1 MSVVSS
7 FLSKATTLVA
17 AAGTGGAAVPVYFGE
32 AALKN
37 ASAVQPT
44 LPFIVIEDQGT
55 APEYEF
61 ELGGIEVT
69 TLQTT
74 VYAVTLAQID
84 SIVLALKY
92 GGDIPSDQA
101 GLDFGTLTS
110 LGNYLTFMECKRVG
124 EKRDREQQSYTQ
136 TAQIAHRCQLT
147 HEVRATI
154 TDN

>member
-7 FLSKATTLVA
+7 FLAKSTALVLTA
-17 AAGTGGAAVPVYFGE
+17 NGGSAVPVYFGE

-37 ASAVQPT
+37 SSGTQPT
-44 LPFIVIEDQGT
+44 LPFVVIEDHGT
-55 APEYEF
+55 APDYEF
-61 ELGGIEVT
+61 ELGGVEVT

-74 VYAVTLAQID
+74 VYATTLALVD

-92 GGDIPSDQA
+92 GGDIPSACA

-110 LGNYLTFMECKRVG
+110 LGDYLEFMECKRV
-124 EKRDREQQSYTQ
+124 REVRNRQSMEYTQ
-136 TAQIAHRCQLT
+136 TAQISHKCELT

-154 TDN
+154 TDG